1 MSTEPTASKIDHNGS
16 TAAHLAADDHASYQE
31 HDKLGPLGAPTSVL
45 ASKVELRAVLVAEFR
60 DAAEAARMATEQ
72 LSNDTTTAVHEYRK
86 SLRRARAV
94 LALLAD
100 SLPRAERKTI
110 REIIR
115 DARRAL
121 SPSRDHTVAPTVLAG
136 LQLDE
141 ARRATATAIL
151 TDAAHAEP
159 ATGEVALLVAAGA
172 DRALAQA
179 EAIANA
185 LPPHLH
191 WSTVAHGLTTTY
203 RAARAGLADAKTSQ
217 KSFHAW
223 RRRTKELSLQLD
235 MLARHAG
242 AEAARLRDGYV
253 GLADELGHA
262 VDLLMLR
269 EFVATHGQGQPAA
282 DVKALTDAI
291 DSQLASDMKAA
302 RKIGK
307 KLFDRGA
314 KRFAKR
320 VTKAISRDLAPP
332 SQDER
337 KAPSSDD
344 SAS

>member
-1 MSTEPTASKIDHNGS
+1 MSNEPIATEIDHSAN
-16 TAAHLAADDHASYQE
+16 TVARVVVDDHANYRE

-60 DAAEAARMATEQ
+60 DAAENARNATE
-72 LSNDTTTAVHEYRK
+72 LLHKDTTAAVHEYRK

-100 SLPRAERKTI
+100 ALPRTECKTI

-121 SPSRDHTVAPTVLAG
+121 SPSRDHTVAPMILAD
-136 LQLDE
+136 LELDE
-141 ARRATATAIL
+141 ATRATATAIL
-151 TDAAHAEP
+151 ADAAHSEP
-159 ATGEVALLVAAGA
+159 ASGEVALLVAAGA
-172 DRALAQA
+172 ERALAQA
-179 EAIANA
+179 DAIANS

-191 WSTVAHGLTTTY
+191 WSAVAHGLTVTY
-203 RAARAGLADAKTSQ
+203 REARAGLAEAKTSR

-235 MLARHAG
+235 MLAHHAG

-253 GLADELGHA
+253 GLASDLGHV

-269 EFVATHGQGQPAA
+269 EFVATHGQGQANDA
-282 DVKALTDAI
+282 VKALTDAI
-291 DSQLASDMKAA
+291 DVQIDTDMKTA
-302 RKIGK
+302 RKAGK
-307 KLFDRGA
+307 KLFDRGG

-332 SQDER
+332 SQDEH
-337 KAPSSDD
+337 KAPSADD
-344 SAS
+344 TAS